1 MMSGEIQVI
10 PLNSLNIR
18 NEIRR
23 SSFNFSYSHSFTEKN
38 KTALENENA
47 EIASDLQRISQLKQ
61 DSERK
66 TRNLEQQLN
75 EGNAV
80 RAAQDEKISKLEGS
94 TNKLQKECDQLTN
107 QIEEIET
114 KAAGLEVV

>member
-1 MMSGEIQVI
+1 MKFGEAPLISVI
-10 PLNSLNIR
+10 PIPLQKRIRLHLKVRMLKLHQTCKELVNWNKILN
-18 NEIRR
+18 
-23 SSFNFSYSHSFTEKN
+23 
-38 KTALENENA
+38 A
-47 EIASDLQRISQLKQ
+47 
-61 DSERK
+61 
-66 TRNLEQQLN
+66 RNLEQQLN